1 MVIYRIVENIKLRKE
16 IDNWNFRK
24 EYLMSAEDVALSR
37 VEEQIR
43 ARGYKVIRR
52 PRNYK
57 YGDLLA
63 YKSGREVR
71 VEVKGLA
78 TRNGLW
84 LKRRQVEVVD
94 IVVIYI
100 VDEKNV
106 WVLSQEDALSLLE
119 DYQTDFIARKGRPP
133 AAEGF
138 NKNQFPHP
146 TGWTPLDK
154 LL

>member
-1 MVIYRIVENIKLRKE
+1 MINKKH
-16 IDNWNFRK
+16 
-24 EYLMSAEDVALSR
+24 LMTAEEVALSR
-37 VEEQIR
+37 VEEQIK
-43 ARGYKVIRR
+43 ARGYKVTRR
-52 PRNYK
+52 PRNYR

-63 YKSGREVR
+63 HKSGREVR

-78 TRNGLW
+78 SRNGVW

-94 IVVIYI
+94 IIVIYI

-106 WVLSQEDALSLLE
+106 WVLSPKDALSLL
-119 DYQTDFIARKGRPP
+119 DAYQTDFIARKGRPP

-138 NKNQFPHP
+138 NANQFPHP
-146 TGWTPLDK
+146 TGWDPMDK

>member
-1 MVIYRIVENIKLRKE
+1 MG
-16 IDNWNFRK
+16 
-24 EYLMSAEDVALSR
+24 AEEVALSR
-37 VEEQIR
+37 VEEQIE

-78 TRNGLW
+78 SRNGIW

-94 IVVIYI
+94 IMVIYI

-106 WVLSQEDALSLLE
+106 WVLSPKDALFLLNV
-119 DYQTDFIARKGRPP
+119 YQTDFIARKGYPP

-138 NKNQFPHP
+138 NKSQFPHP
-146 TGWTPLDK
+146 TGWVPLDK